1 MRRRKWF
8 FVSKGLYVT
17 RTYLQSSNLLQCE
30 QCSRHGE
37 NDSDLLNR
45 EHRQRKYL
53 KQSIMLTGLGGHSF
67 AQCIDNIYAIQ
78 DMFAPEFPQDALEDW
93 TPSRCGE
100 FDAVDISNRYFTSR
114 YDMNGEAP
122 IPFQSN
128 VDPDRI
134 LTNALSNDFVHLQD
148 NEVEYY
154 EAMQE
159 PDEPIR

>member
-1 MRRRKWF
+1 
-8 FVSKGLYVT
+8 VT

-30 QCSRHGE
+30 QCSRCGE
-37 NDSDLLNR
+37 NESDLLNR

-53 KQSIMLTGLGGHSF
+53 KQSIMLTGLGGRSF

-93 TPSRCGE
+93 TPSRCGQ
-100 FDAVDISNRYFTSR
+100 FDAVDMSNRYFTSQ

-122 IPFQSN
+122 IPFQSDI
-128 VDPDRI
+128 DPDRI
-134 LTNALSNDFVHLQD
+134 LTNALSNDFVHLQE

>member
-100 FDAVDISNRYFTSR
+100 FDAVDISNRYFTS
-114 YDMNGEAP
+114 
-122 IPFQSN
+122 
-128 VDPDRI
+128 
-134 LTNALSNDFVHLQD
+134 
-148 NEVEYY
+148 
-154 EAMQE
+154 
-159 PDEPIR
+159 